1 MLYRIWPLRCVRA
14 FSSKAK
20 DRWQLTDEQRPTVS
34 SLDTY
39 KEVLSGE
46 RRKSIRRDDF
56 LKFTG
61 GKRPLISSHLKG
73 NLIASGIFVWCAAAL
88 YMTYR
93 IMRPEDY
100 AWLDAERQR
109 IEAAKAKMQRI
120 IELESRTDGSEAS
133 Q

>member
-1 MLYRIWPLRCVRA
+1 
-14 FSSKAK
+14 
-20 DRWQLTDEQRPTVS
+20 
-34 SLDTY
+34 
-39 KEVLSGE
+39 
-46 RRKSIRRDDF
+46 
-56 LKFTG
+56 
-61 GKRPLISSHLKG
+61 
-73 NLIASGIFVWCAAAL
+73 
-88 YMTYR
+88 MTYR

>member
-1 MLYRIWPLRCVRA
+1 MLFRLSQLACVRG

-34 SLDTY
+34 ALDTY

-46 RRKSIRRDDF
+46 RRRSIRRGDF

-61 GKRPLISSHLKG
+61 GKRPLISSHLKA
-73 NLIASGIFVWCAAAL
+73 NLIASGLFAWCIFAL

-93 IMRPEDY
+93 VMRPEDY
-100 AWLDAERQR
+100 AWLDAERER
-109 IEAAKAKMQRI
+109 IEAAKEKMKRI
-120 IELESRTDGSEAS
+120 IELEKRAKAAK
-133 Q
+133 

>member
-73 NLIASGIFVWCAAAL
+73 NLIGRCLAPCVTVSSIGIEIGRYPYI
-88 YMTYR
+88 YMGCV
-93 IMRPEDY
+93 
-100 AWLDAERQR
+100 A
-109 IEAAKAKMQRI
+109 
-120 IELESRTDGSEAS
+120 
-133 Q
+133 